1 MLRIGFVWKVSPRVS
16 EYKTKLQTYTY
27 IFKLT
32 HIYLNTL
39 IRTYL
44 QQIKKLFT
52 VKTPPVELQDRTDI
66 QEVHSVNPILTF
78 K

>member
-1 MLRIGFVWKVSPRVS
+1 MESFTSRIRIQNK
-16 EYKTKLQTYTY
+16 
-27 IFKLT
+27 FKLT